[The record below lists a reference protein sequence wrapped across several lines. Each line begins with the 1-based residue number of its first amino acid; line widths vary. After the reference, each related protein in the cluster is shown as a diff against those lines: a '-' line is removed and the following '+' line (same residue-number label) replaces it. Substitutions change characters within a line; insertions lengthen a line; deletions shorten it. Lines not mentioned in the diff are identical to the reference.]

1 MSTDH
6 PQSARIPVT
15 VLSGFLGA
23 GKSTLLNQLVR
34 QPEMAGAAVLINEF
48 GEVGIDHHL
57 VQAAEDRLLLLD
69 SGCLCCTVRGELAA
83 AFKDLYMRSLRRELP
98 PIRRVLLETTGL
110 ADPAPLIYTLLED
123 FFIAERFRSDGIVT
137 VVDGLAGD
145 HTLARH
151 REAVKQVAVADR
163 LLISKTDRAEPQA
176 LDALEATLAR
186 LNPSAER
193 LRIAHGRVDASDLCG
208 LGLYNPRTKSPDV
221 VRWLAEERIVDL
233 AGRYRPG
240 ANPRRHDSAVRAHV
254 LRFDDPFDWVSL
266 ADGLDVLL
274 QAAGQRILRIK
285 GLVEVS
291 GDPGPRVLQCV
302 GHLRYPAVSL
312 PDWPTADRHSVL
324 VFIVD
329 GLERDYLVKTFAMFC
344 EAVARDEQGT

>member
-1 MSTDH
+1 MSTAH
-6 PQSARIPVT
+6 PQAGRIPVT

-23 GKSTLLNQLVR
+23 GKSTLLNHLVR
-34 QPEMAGAAVLINEF
+34 QPAMAGAAVLVNEF

-83 AFKDLYMRSLRRELP
+83 AFKDLYLRSLRRELP

-137 VVDGLAGD
+137 VVDGVAGSG
-145 HTLARH
+145 TLARH

-163 LLISKTDRAEPQA
+163 LLISKTDHAEAPA

-193 LRIAHGRVDASDLCG
+193 LRIAHGQIAAAELCG

-221 VRWLAEERIVDL
+221 VRWLAEERAVDL

-240 ANPRRHDSAVRAHV
+240 DGPRRHDSAVRAHV
-254 LRFDDPFDWVSL
+254 LRFDDAFEWVAL

-274 QAAGQRILRIK
+274 QAAGERILRIK
-285 GLVEVS
+285 GLVEVA
-291 GDPGPRVLQCV
+291 GEAAPRVLQCV

-312 PDWPTADRHSVL
+312 PDWPAGEHHSTL
-324 VFIVD
+324 VFVVD

-344 EAVARDEQGT
+344 DAVARDQPGT